1 MAQARALPLGLAWL
15 LSDMVLVTVMTV
27 LVKMS
32 GASYPSVQ
40 IVFIRS
46 LIGLVSVLPLAWKHR
61 TALKSTKRLGQHS
74 FRVLCNTLALNCN
87 FAALTAL
94 PLALVN
100 AVGFS
105 RPLVTLAL
113 ASWLLQERSGPWRW
127 IGTGVGFFGVLIM
140 IGPNQVEW
148 NLGLLAALGTVVF
161 GSLSTVQ
168 TRALAGENTTTL
180 MVFYTVGLTV
190 FTSAPAIIMWEP
202 VRLGDWPVL
211 IAIGVLAQV
220 GQYCFLRAYQSSPA
234 NQLAPFHYLAII
246 AATAAGL
253 LAFDEIPSAST
264 AIGIAIILSALYITN
279 HLDKR
284 QSAHRTA
291 PEARARP
298 TRPASCEDGP

>member
-1 MAQARALPLGLAWL
+1 MAKARALPLGVAWL
-15 LSDMVLVTVMTV
+15 FTDMLLVTIMTV

-61 TALKSTKRLGQHS
+61 AALRNTKRWGRHS
-74 FRVLCNTLALNCN
+74 FRVLCNTLALNFN

-100 AVGFS
+100 AIGFT

-113 ASWLLQERSGPWRW
+113 ASWLLHERSGPWRW
-127 IGTGVGFFGVLIM
+127 IGTGIGFFGVLIM

-148 NLGLLAALGTVVF
+148 NLGLLAAFGTVLF

-190 FTSAPAIIMWEP
+190 FTSVPAIALWQP
-202 VRLGDWPVL
+202 VLASDWPML
-211 IAIGVLAQV
+211 IAIGVLAQI

-234 NQLAPFHYLAII
+234 NLLAPFHYFSII
-246 AATAAGL
+246 AATAAGF
-253 LAFDEIPSAST
+253 LAFGEVPT
-264 AIGIAIILSALYITN
+264 AATLVGITVILTGLYITN
-279 HLDKR
+279 RLDSRSR
-284 QSAHRTA
+284 QSNAQTK
-291 PEARARP
+291 P
-298 TRPASCEDGP
+298 